1 MIKKVDTKV
10 VIKKRIELE
19 DSLQDKITNQKKSWS
34 QKRVNMETDINEE
47 TYSEEFINF
56 KFKI

>member
-19 DSLQDKITNQKKSWS
+19 YSLQDKTTNQKKSWS
-34 QKRVNMETDINEE
+34 QKRENMETDINVE
-47 TYSEEFINF
+47 TYSYDFIDF
-56 KFKI
+56 IFKI

>member
-19 DSLQDKITNQKKSWS
+19 DSLQYKTINQKKSWS
-34 QKRVNMETDINEE
+34 QKRENMETDINVE
-47 TYSEEFINF
+47 TYSYDFIDF
-56 KFKI
+56 IFKI

>member
-19 DSLQDKITNQKKSWS
+19 DSLQDKTTNQKKSWS
-34 QKRVNMETDINEE
+34 QKRKNMETDINVE
-47 TYSEEFINF
+47 TYSYDFIDF
-56 KFKI
+56 IFKI